1 VSNHYPEAV
10 TRGCQALTLC
20 GAVAHIRQGISTRI
34 RCVAGGEC
42 ASRGDR
48 QMTRQYDRR
57 VKKIQVQGLHHI
69 TIVGSTKQ
77 SAIDFWQGAL
87 GMPFVFEQP
96 NLGKPD
102 ENHLYFDPGDGRLLT
117 VFTNESRE
125 DARRHAP
132 REIGCVE
139 HIAFNVSRATFQQA
153 PARLQAR
160 GIEFIQRDRGFMDS
174 IYLHDPNGLK
184 VELACYKFETPE
196 GLRDV
201 DVLMK
206 AHELRVGRGDHHITD
221 EHLADAI
228 EALCAERR
236 RLQQVE
242 ASVRR

>member
-1 VSNHYPEAV
+1 
-10 TRGCQALTLC
+10 
-20 GAVAHIRQGISTRI
+20 
-34 RCVAGGEC
+34 
-42 ASRGDR
+42 
-48 QMTRQYDRR
+48 
-57 VKKIQVQGLHHI
+57 VKKVQVQGVHHI
-69 TIVGSTKQ
+69 TLVGSTKQ

-87 GMPFVFEQP
+87 GMPFVMEQP

-125 DARRHAP
+125 DAGRDAP

-153 PARLQAR
+153 PARLRAR
-160 GIEFIQRDRGFMDS
+160 GIEFIERDRGFMNS

-184 VELACYKFETPE
+184 VELACYKFEAPE
-196 GLRDV
+196 GVREV

-206 AHELRVGRGDHHITD
+206 AQTIRVARGDHHIAE

-228 EALCAERR
+228 EAILAERP
-236 RLQQVE
+236 RLVE
-242 ASVRR
+242 EPAR